1 MVQADGRDHLDIP
14 GHDVG
19 AVPGSAHAD
28 LDDGDVDRM
37 IGEDGQGHDGQDLE
51 EAHARPARRGR
62 ALIHHLDVGGH
73 VLPRGDEPLFADRL
87 AIQGD
92 ALANAG
98 QVGAGEAA
106 GAHAGGGQ
114 EALGHAG
121 GGGLAVG
128 AGDVDVAVGAL
139 GVSEQVEGPLDAL
152 QTRLDAVFG
161 GARQDLRLHL
171 AHTGGDLDGAGG
183 GEQVGPVAPGPFS
196 LLALLVLL
204 LRGGNRRGGRVGK
217 LGLPLVPVVGLVLID
232 LGQEGVEAL
241 QVASRNHAG
250 GDELAQ
256 GLHIPLL
263 DGRPALGVGAAG
275 PARLV
280 GLVGTAVLAVGG
292 LQVGQELGVDAIPA
306 STTIMTSMTSRAIGA
321 GRAAGGQDGIDDLL
335 TRGSLG
341 DAEGSPR
348 AVIPAPGTRLTPAH
362 HHVLLECSSN
372 VRPHALRYMH
382 DYIRHAQHARPR
394 IRSRCYRH
402 LSIDEGKVIEFTYRE
417 DGDAGRGVTEPGRVE
432 LNVDLS

>member
-1 MVQADGRDHLDIP
+1 MGT
-14 GHDVG
+14 
-19 AVPGSAHAD
+19 
-28 LDDGDVDRM
+28 
-37 IGEDGQGHDGQDLE
+37 
-51 EAHARPARRGR
+51 
-62 ALIHHLDVGGH
+62 
-73 VLPRGDEPLFADRL
+73 
-87 AIQGD
+87 
-92 ALANAG
+92 
-98 QVGAGEAA
+98 GEAA
-106 GAHAGGGQ
+106 CAHAGGGQ
-114 EALGHAG
+114 EPLGHASD
-121 GGGLAVG
+121 GGLAVG
-128 AGDVDVAVGAL
+128 PGDVDGPVGAL
-139 GVSEQVEGPLDAL
+139 RVAQQVEDGLHAL
-152 QTRLDAVFG
+152 QARLDPVLG
-161 GARQDLRLHL
+161 GAREDLGLDF
-171 AHTGGDLDGAGG
+171 AHARGDLDGAGG
-183 GEQVGPVAPGPFS
+183 GEQVGPVVPGLFS
-196 LLALLVLL
+196 FLVLV
-204 LRGGNRRGGRVGK
+204 RVGARCGGRVGK
-217 LGLPLVPVVGLVLID
+217 LGLPLVPVVGVVLID